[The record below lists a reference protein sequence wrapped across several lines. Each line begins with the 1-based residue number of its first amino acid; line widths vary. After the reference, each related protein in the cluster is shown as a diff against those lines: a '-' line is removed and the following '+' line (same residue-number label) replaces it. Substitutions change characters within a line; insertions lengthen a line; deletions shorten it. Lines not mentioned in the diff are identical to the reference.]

1 MDEPTNNCIEENI
14 NRLTLE
20 KVEAFMKQDASKI
33 EKDDFHKCLDQA
45 KLGMT
50 FVRDREIM
58 KRVSAGQTIRV
69 INLVAIDSEERMKYI
84 KASMPEMQ
92 LLKE

>member
-1 MDEPTNNCIEENI
+1 MDESSNKCIEENI
-14 NRLTLE
+14 NKLTLE
-20 KVEAFMKQDASKI
+20 KVEAFMKRDASKV
-33 EKDDFHKCLDQA
+33 EKEEFGKCLDQA

-69 INLVAIDSEERMKYI
+69 INLVAVDSEERKNYI

>member
-1 MDEPTNNCIEENI
+1 MGEPTNKCIEENI

-20 KVEAFMKQDASKI
+20 KVEAFMRNDATKI
-33 EKDDFHKCLDQA
+33 EKEEFHKCLDQA

-69 INLVAIDSEERMKYI
+69 INLVAVDSEERMKYI
-84 KASMPEMQ
+84 KASMPEMKV
-92 LLKE
+92 LKE

>member
-1 MDEPTNNCIEENI
+1 MEQRSNQCIEDHI
-14 NRLTLE
+14 NELTLKRVE
-20 KVEAFMKQDASKI
+20 EFMEQDTSKVEKEEFS
-33 EKDDFHKCLDQA
+33 KCLDQA

-69 INLVAIDSEERMKYI
+69 INLVAVDSKERKKYI
-84 KASMPEMQ
+84 ETSMPEMQ